1 MKKYRKG
8 GGLKAQKM
16 TRQKAKLLCK
26 MAEGGEAA
34 MDNIMMSS
42 MEQKMTKGGD
52 AKRVASSADG
62 TSKMQSYKLG
72 GWTHSGK

>member
-1 MKKYRKG
+1 
-8 GGLKAQKM
+8 
-16 TRQKAKLLCK
+16 

-42 MEQKMTKGGD
+42 IEQKMTKGGD